1 MLAILAAMSVAPG
14 CGGGEDRPPADPVE
28 DAGRYGA
35 GSDVETAGDTSPD
48 TPASLEADPGERVV
62 ADAPRVQLGD
72 RFSWCAKV
80 QALWDAEDGARAETE
95 ATAAAHSDAMGVLEV
110 ATDDLDRAEA
120 QEAVERALGDYRRAR
135 TRFGHV
141 RSLAAGLI
149 DGESTLFVGDPSD
162 VTLQVALERAF
173 EAFLASAG
181 ADTLAVLDL
190 AQKATEIAQ
199 QPRPAARSEDEESN
213 PSAEVAE
220 SESASVDPSEAWL
233 KATEAFEDAIKAA
246 EEAAAA
252 DDAAQAAAAASH
264 DAVWD
269 AKEAATT
276 ISRATEFDGV
286 WEAMIA
292 DIDSHLKTA
301 LSAVRT
307 AEDSE
312 REALEAQAAAA
323 AAAAA
328 AVIAAEASEAA
339 RAVAEQSGSTEG
351 DQAYWDAYARVS
363 APQRDAGYSAY
374 ATGAS
379 AGTATR
385 NVAAAAGAAA
395 SAAPARRSILRRC
408 RCPRCRGVQEIAA
421 AVMPVRPVMAPL
433 ECHSPE
439 VLSKP

>member
-1 MLAILAAMSVAPG
+1 MPRNGVMLAILAAMLVAPG
-14 CGGGEDRPPADPVE
+14 CGGGEDRAPADPVE
-28 DAGRYGA
+28 DAGPHGA
-35 GSDVETAGDTSPD
+35 ASDVETAGDTSPD
-48 TPASLEADPGERVV
+48 APASLEADPGENVV

-72 RFSWCAKV
+72 RFSWCASV
-80 QALWDAEDGARAETE
+80 QALWDAEDGARADTE
-95 ATAAAHSDAMGVLEV
+95 ATAAAHSDAMGVLEAV
-110 ATDDLDRAEA
+110 TDDLDRAEA
-120 QEAVERALGDYRRAR
+120 QEAVERALGDHSRAR
-135 TRFGHV
+135 THFGHA

-149 DGESTLFVGDPSD
+149 DGESTLLVGGPHDA
-162 VTLQVALERAF
+162 TLQVALERAF

-190 AQKATEIAQ
+190 AQKATETAQ
-199 QPRPAARSEDEESN
+199 QPRSAAGSEDEEPN

-220 SESASVDPSEAWL
+220 SEPASVDPSEAWFR
-233 KATEAFEDAIKAA
+233 ATEALEDAIKAA

-252 DDAAQAAAAASH
+252 DDAAKAAAAASH
-264 DAVWD
+264 DAVAD
-269 AKEAATT
+269 AKDAAWA

-292 DIDSHLKTA
+292 DIDFHLKTA

-323 AAAAA
+323 AAAAV
-328 AVIAAEASEAA
+328 AVTAAEASEAA

-351 DQAYWDAYARVS
+351 DQAYWDVYAKAP
-363 APQRDAGYSAY
+363 APQRDAEYSVY

-385 NVAAAAGAAA
+385 NVAAAATAAA
-395 SAAPARRSILRRC
+395 SAARHAAQFFA
-408 RCPRCRGVQEIAA
+408 GVDAQGVAA
-421 AVMPVRPVMAPL
+421 FKESL
-433 ECHSPE
+433 QQSC
-439 VLSKP
+439 L